1 MPKQFPPEV
10 RDRAVR
16 MTMDRLSEYPS
27 VYAAC
32 KALAPKLGVGAE
44 SLRRWVVQ
52 AQIDAGEKTGP
63 SSDELEEIKRLR
75 AEVRDL
81 KESNEILKQA
91 SNFLREGARPS
102 PPLICRFI
110 DEMRAEGYAVESI
123 CAVLREQGVQV
134 AARTYRAWKKRLP
147 ALRTIEDARIT
158 NALRALQVLDAKGR
172 PRPEIIYGRRKMT
185 QWLRRNGFPEASK
198 HAVDRLMREEGMNG
212 LIRGRKTRT
221 TIPGKD
227 GRRAG
232 DLLNRDF
239 TAPAPNR
246 IWVTDFTYV
255 PVYSGFVYVAL
266 VIDLYSRAIVG
277 WETSTVKGTAF
288 VEHCLRMALWR
299 RQHTGRPAPAG
310 LIHHSD
316 AGSQYTSIRYTDTLA
331 LEGLQPSIGSVGDAY
346 DNAAAETVMGLFK
359 NEAVAK
365 DSPFRSGPLKTETD
379 VMEIVFEWVHWYNNE
394 RLHSA
399 LDHQTP
405 EEYEQT
411 NYDLQTGPLPDDA
424 ANKQAE

>member
-1 MPKQFPPEV
+1 
-10 RDRAVR
+10 
-16 MTMDRLSEYPS
+16 
-27 VYAAC
+27 
-32 KALAPKLGVGAE
+32 
-44 SLRRWVVQ
+44 
-52 AQIDAGEKTGP
+52 
-63 SSDELEEIKRLR
+63 
-75 AEVRDL
+75 
-81 KESNEILKQA
+81 
-91 SNFLREGARPS
+91 
-102 PPLICRFI
+102 LICRFI

-123 CAVLREQGVQV
+123 CAVLREQGVHV

-158 NALRALQVLDAKGR
+158 DALRALKVPDAKGR
-172 PRPEIIYGRRKMT
+172 PRPEIMYGRRKMT

-198 HAVDRLMREEGMNG
+198 HTVDRLMREDGMNG
-212 LIRGRKTRT
+212 LIRGSKTRT

-239 TAPAPNR
+239 TAPAPNQ

-277 WETSTVKGTAF
+277 WETFTIKDTAF

-299 RQHTGRPAPAG
+299 REHTGRPAPAG

-346 DNAAAETVMGLFK
+346 DNASAETVMGLFK

-365 DSPFRSGPLKTETD
+365 DSPFRSGALKTET
-379 VMEIVFEWVHWYNNE
+379 
-394 RLHSA
+394 
-399 LDHQTP
+399 
-405 EEYEQT
+405 
-411 NYDLQTGPLPDDA
+411 GPSQMSVVRA
-424 ANKQAE
+424 V

>member
-16 MTMDRLSEYPS
+16 MTLDRLSEYPS

-32 KALAPKLGVGAE
+32 KALAPKLGVEPE

-52 AQIDAGEKTGP
+52 AQVDAGEKTGP

-81 KESNEILKQA
+81 KESNELLKQA
-91 SNFLREGARPS
+91 SIFFARARPS

-110 DEMRAEGYAVESI
+110 DEMRVEGYAVESI

-147 ALRTIEDARIT
+147 ALRTIEEARIT
-158 NALRALQVLDAKGR
+158 DALRTLKVPDAKGR
-172 PRPEIIYGRRKMT
+172 PRPEIMYGRRKMT

-198 HAVDRLMREEGMNG
+198 HTVDRIMREERMNG

-239 TAPAPNR
+239 TAEVPNR

-255 PVYSGFVYVAL
+255 PAYSGFVYVAL
-266 VIDLYSRAIVG
+266 VIDLYSRVIVG
-277 WETSTVKGTAF
+277 WETSTVKDTAF

-299 RQHTGRPAPAG
+299 REHTGRPAPAG

-331 LEGLQPSIGSVGDAY
+331 FEGLQPSIGSVGDAY

-359 NEAVAK
+359 NEAAAK
-365 DSPFRSGPLKTETD
+365 NSPFRSGALKTEAD

-399 LDHQTP
+399 LGHQTP

-411 NYDLQTGPLPDDA
+411 YYDLQTGALPDDA
-424 ANKQAE
+424 ANKQAA